1 MTQSFTAQV
10 RAWSEK
16 AKRNAGLVIAD
27 AAQEVFKDMSQ
38 RQPGVKETG
47 GTFEIGKVPVGDSGL
62 LANSMLTTLN
72 GAAVG
77 SGPEAYVA
85 GLAGFELG
93 DTIIHAFTQEYAM
106 RIEYGFQGTDSLGRS
121 YDQQGRFMVR
131 EAINGAGGWQS
142 RIDTSAAKF
151 RD

>member
-1 MTQSFTAQV
+1 MTQSFSAQV
-10 RAWSEK
+10 RNWTEK
-16 AKRNAGLVIAD
+16 AKRNAGLVVAD
-27 AAQEVFKDMSQ
+27 AAQGVFADMSR

-72 GAAVG
+72 GGSMG
-77 SGPEAYVA
+77 SGPDAYIA

-93 DTIIHAFTQEYAM
+93 DSIVHAFTQEYAPH
-106 RIEYGFQGTDSLGRS
+106 IEYGTSNGI
-121 YDQQGRFMVR
+121 QGRFMVR

-142 RIDTSAAKF
+142 RVDASAAKF
-151 RD
+151 QD